1 MYYGLNL
8 ALESVLKSSFLL
20 TLIISG
26 AAIMEVLGSFGIRN
40 FFFNSAIMTTFCYNN
55 YKLDIMRI
63 SLIITTISCVFLW
76 FLEIGPDCVV
86 MAS

>member
-26 AAIMEVLGSFGIRN
+26 AAIMEVLGSFGIP
-40 FFFNSAIMTTFCYNN
+40 IMTTFCYNN

-63 SLIITTISCVFLW
+63 SLIITTICCVFLW